1 MFLTWMTVA
10 NHLGLGSVML
20 YVGDLNEETSATILF
35 GILAVIAVV
44 YFILENF
51 VWERYLRYTYTFW
64 IVAVWALI
72 GIYVNNVD
80 FSRNGIINLVLLIVA
95 VVLGLAKLVLSIV
108 RSRSTPLY
116 VSEDMEDKCKVLQNN
131 TNTNAY
137 TCNK

>member
-1 MFLTWMTVA
+1 MFLTWITVA

-20 YVGDLNEETSATILF
+20 YVGDLNQETSATILF
-35 GILAVIAVV
+35 GILALIAVV

-72 GIYVNNVD
+72 GIYVNNFD

-95 VVLGLAKLVLSIV
+95 VVLGLTKLVLSIV
-108 RSRSTPLY
+108 RARSTPLY
-116 VSEDMEDKCKVLQNN
+116 GSGDVPKM
-131 TNTNAY
+131 
-137 TCNK
+137 